1 MVSSTIFLRIS
12 CKENE
17 FMLYKDRP
25 VIDNS
30 DLLPVGG
37 GAQREIVSPV
47 DKHCE
52 IRTTGSKRPNRVLGG
67 SVWVSQRP
75 SKKKILIRLNR
86 HGNMYTK
93 LIGQK
98 EVKKKEIP
106 HNI

>member
-47 DKHCE
+47 NKHCE

-67 SVWVSQRP
+67 GIWVSQRP
-75 SKKKILIRLNR
+75 SKKKNLNQAESAR
-86 HGNMYTK
+86 QYAHKVDRSKDGGRNR
-93 LIGQK
+93 
-98 EVKKKEIP
+98 
-106 HNI
+106 NSA